1 MPLIAALAVVLL
13 FMALVVALMPLSLV
27 LRYRAGTARRRA
39 RGWVATINVVGLAV
53 SVAIFLLVAAVT
65 STWVPRALT
74 YSLYGLAG
82 GCVLGLLGLWM
93 SRWERTPE
101 SLHYTPNRWW
111 VLAITL
117 VVTSRIL
124 YGFWRAWHAWRS
136 APADASWL
144 VAAGAAGSLAA
155 GAVVLGYYLTYWL
168 GVRWRLRRHSAG
180 ATPA

>member
-13 FMALVVALMPLSLV
+13 FMLLVVALMPLTLV

-39 RGWVATINVVGLAV
+39 RGWVATVNVLGIAV
-53 SVAIFLLVAAVT
+53 SAALFLLVAAVT
-65 STWVPRALT
+65 STWVPRALS

-82 GCVLGLLGLWM
+82 GACLGLLGLWM

-101 SLHYTPNRWW
+101 SLHYTPSRWL

-124 YGFWRAWHAWRS
+124 YGFWRAWHAWRTT
-136 APADASWL
+136 PDDASWL

-155 GAVVLGYYLTYWL
+155 GAVVLGYYLTFWL
-168 GVRWRLRRHSAG
+168 GVRWRLHHHKGG

>member
-1 MPLIAALAVVLL
+1 MPLVAALAVVLL
-13 FMALVVALMPLSLV
+13 FVVLVIALMPLSLV

-39 RGWVATINVVGLAV
+39 RAWVATINVLGIAV
-53 SVAIFLLVAAVT
+53 SVALFLLVAGVT
-65 STWVPRALT
+65 STWVPRALS

-82 GCVLGLLGLWM
+82 GCSLGLLGLWM
-93 SRWERTPE
+93 SRWERTPDA
-101 SLHYTPNRWW
+101 LHYTPNRWL

-124 YGFWRAWHAWRS
+124 YGFWRAWHAWRTT
-136 APADASWL
+136 PDDASWL
-144 VAAGAAGSLAA
+144 AAAGAAGSLAA

-168 GVRWRLRRHSAG
+168 GVRWRLRRSQAA